1 MTILGDDWAINL
13 APATGL
19 DTGMSMFYFCSM
31 PSEADIA
38 AQRQLSELTELSLAA
53 AREVQGALQ
62 GADTQQLIGLV
73 DAMAKIGRCV
83 RMSIALA
90 ARLRSGKAFAPAG
103 RESRDL
109 AVEEERDESAF
120 IEERPERP
128 ERLDRENLF
137 DRLPA
142 GDLDTQV
149 ATVARMLT
157 SATKVLPAGN
167 AYRARCETLIA
178 GARRGVPRR
187 SPPPDAARSGPA
199 RAASGPTGLAIA
211 PNRSRGPPRA
221 LD

>member
-1 MTILGDDWAINL
+1 
-13 APATGL
+13 
-19 DTGMSMFYFCSM
+19 M

-38 AQRQLSELTELSLAA
+38 AQRQLSELAELSLAA

-90 ARLRSGKAFAPAG
+90 ARLRSGEAFAPAV
-103 RESRDL
+103 RASRDL
-109 AVEEERDESAF
+109 AVEDERDESVF
-120 IEERPERP
+120 VEERPERP
-128 ERLDRENLF
+128 ECLDRENLF

-149 ATVARMLT
+149 ATVARILT
-157 SATKVLPAGN
+157 SATRDLPTAS

-178 GARRGVPRR
+178 SARRDVPRR
-187 SPPPDAARSGPA
+187 SPPPDAARPGPPGA
-199 RAASGPTGLAIA
+199 VSDVTGLAIA
-211 PNRSRGPPRA
+211 PARSRGPPRA
-221 LD
+221 FD